1 MERQIKQSMVIS
13 VLVHA
18 AIVGVAFLFILFETW
33 LKKPEPVVF
42 ELVAAAA
49 PQVRETQQEAVEDVP
64 LEPVE
69 PLKVDQPEPIKK
81 APEVPDLPKPKP
93 PEPKPEPKP
102 TPKPEPKPEPE
113 PVKKL
118 SYDEWKRNRD
128 LPERVQRVQ
137 QPKPKPVQNVPEI
150 ETDVRAR
157 LEKQLSPI
165 KIQGVDLSQIE
176 SSDALQR
183 YLSAL
188 RQRIQ
193 QAFEPSGSNLEA
205 EAYFTVTAQGTL
217 SSARIHRSS
226 GNAAFDRSVLR
237 TLQTARTPGP
247 PPGNRSYEFSLIFRS
262 E

>member
-13 VLVHA
+13 ILVHA
-18 AIVGVAFLFILFETW
+18 AIVGAAFLFLLLESWI
-33 LKKPEPVVF
+33 KKPEPVVF

-49 PQVRETQQEAVEDVP
+49 PQVRETPQVAEPDVP
-64 LEPVE
+64 LEP
-69 PLKVDQPEPIKK
+69 LKVDSPDPIKK
-81 APEVPDLPKPKP
+81 APEVPDLPQPK

-102 TPKPEPKPEPE
+102 KPIPKPKPE

-118 SYDEWKRNRD
+118 SYDEWKRDRD
-128 LPERVQRVQ
+128 LPDRVQRVQ
-137 QPKPKPVQNVPEI
+137 QPKPKPVQNVPGI

-157 LEKQLSPI
+157 LERQLSPI
-165 KIQGVDLSQIE
+165 QIQGVDLSRLE

-188 RQRIQ
+188 RQQIQ
-193 QAFEPSGSNLEA
+193 AAFEPSGSNLEA
-205 EAYFTVTAQGTL
+205 EAYFTVTAQGNL
-217 SSARIHRSS
+217 SSGRIHRSS

-247 PPGNRSYEFSLIFRS
+247 PPGNRAYEFSLVFRS